1 MYIKNHNKF
10 YNING
15 FQEISWNKNCGIPNL
30 AIVEVVFP
38 ELVEDCEGY
47 PMQKSIIID
56 LDNTCNAAI
65 ENGEYSR
72 IEEIIEDSD
81 YSDYEKGVLIPLL
94 YDALAEKVYTF
105 ITNRILV
112 GDNAIDI
119 SDIIDDF
126 IDNTLET
133 APLLLVR
140 HI

>member
-15 FQEISWNKNCGIPNL
+15 FQEISWNKNCGVPNL

-47 PMQKSIIID
+47 PMQRSIIID

-81 YSDYEKGVLIPLL
+81 YDDYEKGVLIPLL

-105 ITNRILV
+105 ITNRILA

-126 IDNTLET
+126 VDNTLKI
-133 APLLLVR
+133 APTL
-140 HI
+140 IK

>member
-15 FQEISWNKNCGIPNL
+15 FQEITWNKNCGIPNL

-81 YSDYEKGVLIPLL
+81 YSDYEKGALIPLL